1 MTREGLEHPLEHLHG
16 PQCLSRRPA
25 RLEHPREIGHRDATN
40 REPVATWDDF
50 ESRLL
55 VGRQLPRAVNCET
68 RAEGM
73 RYLREKLGH
82 ISSPLHAD
90 LREQDIAVAHLEA
103 LDLEPGINAPAADL
117 EPLSIEPK
125 VLDFRPHVCE
135 FGGLRDHLATHLAE
149 AEQTGCEQPV
159 MTIEPLD
166 EKRRFGVPDVDGDR
180 FGRRDLA
187 QDQLHR
193 SRPVEPGGIVRA
205 RAVVVVEVAKAAGDA
220 LDRGQW
226 VRELIGEAA
235 VARLRHE
242 IPSQELLVAVPASDD
257 AALDVLEVAPE
268 IEEPVR
274 PPAVAEVLP
283 AR

>member
-40 REPVATWDDF
+40 REPVATRDDL

-55 VGRQLPRAVNCET
+55 VDRQRARAVNCET
-68 RAEGM
+68 GAEGM

-117 EPLSIEPK
+117 EPLSIEP
-125 VLDFRPHVCE
+125 LH
-135 FGGLRDHLATHLAE
+135 
-149 AEQTGCEQPV
+149 
-159 MTIEPLD
+159 

-193 SRPVEPGGIVRA
+193 SRPVEPGGIVRS